1 MNFLN
6 VVNMG
11 KPPAGFKNYSKMLKG
26 GISFK
31 DIINK
36 RMQESNIIKMLLKK
50 SADGY
55 FMVAALP
62 YPPAYLSPVFL
73 RPTVQPPATR
83 LFYCRLCPV
92 QSALHLPQRQQ

>member
-6 VVNMG
+6 VVYMG

-50 SADGY
+50 IS
-55 FMVAALP
+55 L
-62 YPPAYLSPVFL
+62 
-73 RPTVQPPATR
+73 R
-83 LFYCRLCPV
+83 LFYGCCSSIPSSLFKPSFSTANCAATCDA
-92 QSALHLPQRQQ
+92 SFLL